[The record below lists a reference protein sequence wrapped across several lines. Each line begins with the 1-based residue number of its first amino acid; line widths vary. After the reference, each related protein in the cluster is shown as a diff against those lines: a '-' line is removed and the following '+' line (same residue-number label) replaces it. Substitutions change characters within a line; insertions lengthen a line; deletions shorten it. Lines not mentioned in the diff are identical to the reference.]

1 MMADDK
7 KLVDVMLTTV
17 DNPYDPFEQYDL
29 WESFDQENGYNTPSV
44 LAQYADVSNSMT
56 DSEQLYEI
64 SNAIDEILQDDLLL
78 IYKKVEKYE

>member
-1 MMADDK
+1 MADDK
-7 KLVDVMLTTV
+7 RLVDVMLTTV

>member
-1 MMADDK
+1 MADTK

-29 WESFDQENGYNTPSV
+29 WEHFDQEKGYNTPSV
-44 LAQYADVSNSMT
+44 LAQYANVSDSMT

-64 SNAIDEILQDDLLL
+64 SNAIDEILKDDLLL
-78 IYKKVEKYE
+78 IYKKAEKYE